1 MNFNSIFYNFDK
13 IVKLREVASEKKKFK
28 FKRNRVLKR
37 QIQNKRKKLRLTLV
51 QKRYIFKKFINLLN
65 KRGKKIKSYRILLKT
80 FVRIRLITKKSP
92 LFLILHCIK
101 KLKPYVKVVKIRKAG
116 KIYEVPVPLNKKKQ
130 LFLVL
135 MWIIKSAKTKNNVN
149 FVKSL
154 SSEIINIYYKRGISL
169 KYKKEFIKKAYD
181 NRSITHF
188 RWF

>member
-1 MNFNSIFYNFDK
+1 
-13 IVKLREVASEKKKFK
+13 
-28 FKRNRVLKR
+28 
-37 QIQNKRKKLRLTLV
+37 
-51 QKRYIFKKFINLLN
+51 
-65 KRGKKIKSYRILLKT
+65 
-80 FVRIRLITKKSP
+80 
-92 LFLILHCIK
+92 
-101 KLKPYVKVVKIRKAG
+101 
-116 KIYEVPVPLNKKKQ
+116 
-130 LFLVL
+130 

>member
-92 LFLILHCIK
+92 LFLKHTSRILH
-101 KLKPYVKVVKIRKAG
+101 L
-116 KIYEVPVPLNKKKQ
+116 
-130 LFLVL
+130 
-135 MWIIKSAKTKNNVN
+135 
-149 FVKSL
+149 
-154 SSEIINIYYKRGISL
+154 
-169 KYKKEFIKKAYD
+169 
-181 NRSITHF
+181 
-188 RWF
+188 